1 MNQAAPPILTVSGL
15 NKSFPA
21 GRKTLFQRRMM
32 QVLRDVSL
40 HVAPGEVLGLVGESG
55 SGKSTIGKA
64 VLRLM
69 EFDSGE
75 ITFQG
80 HNLNS
85 IDKAALRRLRKD
97 MQIIFQDP
105 YASLDPR
112 KTIRA
117 TLAEPLDT
125 HGLHMAEARD
135 RRLIELMDM
144 VGLNPAFLDRR
155 PHEFSGGQRQRIGI
169 ARALAVEPK
178 FIVADEAVSALDV
191 SIQAQILNLLAD
203 LRVKTGISL
212 LFISHDLSV
221 VRFISDRVMVLYLG
235 KVMEVGPADAIHF
248 NPRHPYTAAL
258 VSAEPSL
265 GKRAERIRLT
275 GEIPSPLHPPS
286 GCIFR
291 TRCPFALPECAK
303 VVPEL
308 RTLTDGRQKACLR
321 DDILLPHAD
330 PEKEQ
335 P

>member
-1 MNQAAPPILTVSGL
+1 MDPILSVTGL

-21 GRKTLFQRRMM
+21 GRKNLFQPRMM

-64 VLRLM
+64 VLRLLDIDAGQIV
-69 EFDSGE
+69 FN
-75 ITFQG
+75 G
-80 HNLNS
+80 HDLHK
-85 IDKAALRRLRKD
+85 IDKTALRHLRKD

-117 TLAEPLDT
+117 TLAEALDT
-125 HGLHMAEARD
+125 HDLHLGAARAA
-135 RRLIELMDM
+135 RYTALMDM

-203 LRVKTGISL
+203 LRAKTGISL

-235 KVMEVGPADAIHF
+235 RVMEVGPADAVHF
-248 NPRHPYTAAL
+248 NPLHPYTAAL

-265 GKRAERIRLT
+265 GARTNRIRLT
-275 GEIPSPLHPPS
+275 GEIPSPLNPPS
-286 GCIFR
+286 GCVFR
-291 TRCPFALPECAK
+291 TRCPFALPDCATA
-303 VVPEL
+303 VPQL
-308 RTLTDGRQKACLR
+308 RTLPDGRQKACIR
-321 DDILLPHAD
+321 DDILPPND
-330 PEKEQ
+330 Q